1 MKLEA
6 RLRDGADPPPT
17 AWCRSLSEAEVAA
30 GPHPVAGAVAVEEA
44 VPEVEAEFE
53 VVLVVLFIAAVVGE
67 MYALVSGNRGGTT
80 HKYEGCVDRQVGQI
94 DE

>member
-6 RLRDGADPPPT
+6 RLREGAGT
-17 AWCRSLSEAEVAA
+17 AAADAAGAEPLSEAEAEVAA
-30 GPHPVAGAVAVEEA
+30 AVAVEKA

-53 VVLVVLFIAAVVGE
+53 VVLVVLLFIAAVVGE
-67 MYALVSGNRGGTT
+67 RHALVSGTT

-94 DE
+94 DIDRLR

>member
-53 VVLVVLFIAAVVGE
+53 VVLVVLFIAAFAQLVVLLF
-67 MYALVSGNRGGTT
+67 YILDYFVGT
-80 HKYEGCVDRQVGQI
+80 
-94 DE
+94 